1 MNTDPVVRQGERLT
15 DLPNE
20 GASPG
25 GAAGVGGAGVVGG
38 AAGAGGA
45 PLELIAASLRRERR
59 RTGLSLTEVA
69 RRAGIA
75 KSTLSQL
82 ESGTGNPSLET
93 LWAICVALDA
103 PFSRLLDPPRP
114 HVQVIRAGEGPTVAA
129 ADANYQATLLAACPP
144 GARRDVYRIA
154 AEPGHPRVSAAHMA
168 GVIEHVVL
176 SAGRALVGVAGEPV
190 ELGPGDYICYPADLP
205 HVFEALVTGDARR
218 AGLRA
223 HLTGRSAVGL
233 HDRGSTLAKYG
244 PILTHDHELGLG
256 GDLGD
261 EGG

>member
-1 MNTDPVVRQGERLT
+1 MNTDRAVRQSERLA
-15 DLPNE
+15 DVPN
-20 GASPG
+20 S
-25 GAAGVGGAGVVGG
+25 GAAGVPGGAGAAAG
-38 AAGAGGA
+38 ASAAAGAGASAGAGSPAGAGGA

-114 HVQVIRAGEGPTVAA
+114 HVLLIRADEGPTVAA
-129 ADANYQATLLAACPP
+129 AHANYQATLLAACPP
-144 GARRDVYRIA
+144 GARRDVYRIV
-154 AEPGHPRVSAAHMA
+154 AEPGHPRESAAHMA

-205 HVFEALVTGDARR
+205 HVFQALTPG
-218 AGLRA
+218 
-223 HLTGRSAVGL
+223 
-233 HDRGSTLAKYG
+233 TLAV
-244 PILTHDHELGLG
+244 LVSEHT
-256 GDLGD
+256 
-261 EGG
+261 

>member
-1 MNTDPVVRQGERLT
+1 MNSDRVVRQSERST
-15 DLPNE
+15 DTPNVPAGSRLGPASG
-20 GASPG
+20 GASGGAPG
-25 GAAGVGGAGVVGG
+25 GASGGAPT
-38 AAGAGGA
+38 GA

-103 PFSRLLDPPRP
+103 PFARLLDPPRP
-114 HVQVIRAGEGPTVAA
+114 HVQVIRADEGPTVSE
-129 ADANYQATLLAACPP
+129 ADYQATLLAACPP

-154 AEPGHPRVSAAHMA
+154 AEPGQARASDAHMP
-168 GVIEHVVL
+168 GVTEHVVL

-190 ELGPGDYICYPADLP
+190 GLGPGDYICYPGDIP
-205 HVFEALVTGDARR
+205 HVFEALEPG
-218 AGLRA
+218 
-223 HLTGRSAVGL
+223 
-233 HDRGSTLAKYG
+233 TLAV
-244 PILTHDHELGLG
+244 LVSEHT
-256 GDLGD
+256 
-261 EGG
+261 

>member
-1 MNTDPVVRQGERLT
+1 MNTDPRVRQSERM
-15 DLPNE
+15 DDMPNY
-20 GASPG
+20 
-25 GAAGVGGAGVVGG
+25 AAGDAK
-38 AAGAGGA
+38 GA
-45 PLELIAASLRRERR
+45 PLQLIAASLRRERR

-114 HVQVIRAGEGPTVAA
+114 RVLVIRADEGPTVSAA
-129 ADANYQATLLAACPP
+129 HASYQATLLAACPP

-154 AEPGHPRVSAAHMA
+154 AEPGHPRSSDPHMP

-176 SAGRALVGVAGEPV
+176 GSGRALVGVAGEPVGVAGEPV
-190 ELGPGDYICYPADLP
+190 ELGPGDYICYPADVP
-205 HVFEALVTGDARR
+205 HVFEALSPGTF
-218 AGLRA
+218 
-223 HLTGRSAVGL
+223 AVL
-233 HDRGSTLAKYG
+233 VSEHT
-244 PILTHDHELGLG
+244 
-256 GDLGD
+256 
-261 EGG
+261 